1 MTTNRHPVDA
11 LADVRQKIKM
21 LQEREWQLRDMILRA
36 QCQTVGDEY
45 EAEVVMQRRETLD
58 TKEMKRQLGLEALQR
73 FTRTTEV
80 MLVKLSR
87 LGNEDNLEWAD

>member
-1 MTTNRHPVDA
+1 MTTNRHPVDE
-11 LADVRQKIKM
+11 LADVREQIRR
-21 LQEREWQLRDMILRA
+21 LQMRERELRDCIMEGSSFI
-36 QCQTVGDEY
+36 GDEY
-45 EAEVVMQRRETLD
+45 RAELHMQRRETLD